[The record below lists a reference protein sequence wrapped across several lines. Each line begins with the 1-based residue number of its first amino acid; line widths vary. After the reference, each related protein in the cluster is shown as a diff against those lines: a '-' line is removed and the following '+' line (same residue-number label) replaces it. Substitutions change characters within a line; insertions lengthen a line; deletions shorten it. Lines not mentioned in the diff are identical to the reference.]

1 MASVRFA
8 PNSKET
14 SRGVLERKLLRDTIA
29 LRDSLHQRS
38 AFVMVESYSAST
50 MENLLTNA
58 YEGLML
64 GQRGINSVRD
74 FLKRLSLLWVIAA

>member
-1 MASVRFA
+1 
-8 PNSKET
+8 
-14 SRGVLERKLLRDTIA
+14 
-29 LRDSLHQRS
+29 
-38 AFVMVESYSAST
+38 MVESYSAST